1 MDSVVRKKSPR
12 APSMPLTD
20 ALERTVKLYEKEGRH
35 ATSVD
40 VVAQGLGYKD
50 SKNGRAAQALA
61 SLRYY
66 GLVERPKEGYLAVSK
81 DFESYQ
87 FAPSASIKRDLLIK
101 MLTTPPVFAE
111 LLEKYEARLPSD
123 ATIKFDLIQK
133 GFSSGTADNVVA
145 LFRESVGFV
154 GYYESSPAAVDG
166 GDEEQSDAV
175 VAGDVDYAQTPQ
187 QQVDSRDA
195 LSDQVEV
202 RRQSLVRETSEE
214 MVRIP
219 VRLPKN
225 RQAWLEIPIPFF
237 EADKARLKAYIDLQL
252 TDDEEGEAED

>member
-1 MDSVVRKKSPR
+1 MDTVVRKKSPR

-133 GFSSGTADNVVA
+133 GFSSGTADNVD
-145 LFRESVGFV
+145 RKSVV
-154 GYYESSPAAVDG
+154 
-166 GDEEQSDAV
+166 
-175 VAGDVDYAQTPQ
+175 
-187 QQVDSRDA
+187 
-195 LSDQVEV
+195 
-202 RRQSLVRETSEE
+202 
-214 MVRIP
+214 
-219 VRLPKN
+219 
-225 RQAWLEIPIPFF
+225 
-237 EADKARLKAYIDLQL
+237 
-252 TDDEEGEAED
+252 